1 MNAYVICAG
10 VTLVCAALS
19 ALVYAAFT
27 APNGYEDET
36 GFHFGDDDLPDG
48 WC

>member
-10 VTLVCAALS
+10 VTAVCAAL
-19 ALVYAAFT
+19 AVMVYATFR
-27 APNGYEDET
+27 PELPPRN
-36 GFHFGDDDLPDG
+36 DDDLPDG